1 MEPEKL
7 FCLKNQVVSF
17 LWAVCRS
24 IIPPDL
30 LGTPCNMRILR
41 KNISKFIHL
50 RRFEHFSLKQC
61 LYKLKT
67 SKFLLLANAAPSTTM
82 KNLFME
88 RWIFWLFSSL
98 VVPII
103 QANFYVSESENGRQ
117 DVFYYR
123 KSVWEKLTNTA
134 IGSLKYQKKFQL
146 LDNVSLRNVLRNRQF
161 GFSKIRLRPKDDGIR
176 VLANLGAASKIRRKD
191 SLSPKGIHYHY
202 FKPVNYVLRD
212 LHVVLK
218 DLQRN
223 EPKNLGSS
231 VFDYNDVY
239 NKLCPFLINLKN
251 RSAAMPGA
259 FIVISDASKAFD
271 SIDQDKL
278 LAVMKDVIWKDQYL
292 IKQSRQVVCT
302 KKSLWVRD
310 ILGLADSSVPSSS
323 FHGILVDQWGSKK
336 LRKED
341 LYFNLVEHVKHN
353 VLQFDKKFYLQDVGI
368 PQGSIL
374 SSLLCSFYY
383 GHMEREV
390 IFPYLE
396 RSCEDSSAKYIL
408 LRFIDD
414 FLFISTSRK
423 HAASF
428 FTRLRRGFR
437 EYNCYMN
444 EGKFSLNFDLG
455 QHPELSSNRVCVGE
469 DGISFLPWS
478 GLLINCCTLE
488 VQADYTRYLN
498 NHLSSSLT
506 VCWQDKPGRQL
517 KAKLRNYMRP
527 KCHPIFYDSN
537 INSAAVVRLNIYQ
550 SFLLCSMKFHCYIR
564 ALSNICKLEP
574 RHYFDI
580 IEKSF
585 RYMYMLIK
593 KRMYSINLGSNLHP
607 ILRLRKEEVEWLGF
621 NAYSQVLKRKQSQ
634 YKELLSF
641 LCLKLVGHSMT
652 KNATSDLQYAV
663 DDSHSSL
670 LWKIKY

>member
-1 MEPEKL
+1 
-7 FCLKNQVVSF
+7 
-17 LWAVCRS
+17 
-24 IIPPDL
+24 
-30 LGTPCNMRILR
+30 
-41 KNISKFIHL
+41 
-50 RRFEHFSLKQC
+50 
-61 LYKLKT
+61 
-67 SKFLLLANAAPSTTM
+67 
-82 KNLFME
+82 
-88 RWIFWLFSSL
+88 
-98 VVPII
+98 
-103 QANFYVSESENGRQ
+103 
-117 DVFYYR
+117 
-123 KSVWEKLTNTA
+123 
-134 IGSLKYQKKFQL
+134 
-146 LDNVSLRNVLRNRQF
+146 
-161 GFSKIRLRPKDDGIR
+161 
-176 VLANLGAASKIRRKD
+176 
-191 SLSPKGIHYHY
+191 
-202 FKPVNYVLRD
+202 
-212 LHVVLK
+212 
-218 DLQRN
+218 
-223 EPKNLGSS
+223 
-231 VFDYNDVY
+231 
-239 NKLCPFLINLKN
+239 
-251 RSAAMPGA
+251 
-259 FIVISDASKAFD
+259 
-271 SIDQDKL
+271 
-278 LAVMKDVIWKDQYL
+278 MKDVIWKDQYL

-478 GLLINCCTLE
+478 GLLFNCCTLE

-550 SFLLCSMKFHCYIR
+550 SFLLCAMKFHCYIR